1 MPPGVRACSLQPEAF
16 CASSCVCPLQPSASS
31 SEPLSKAS
39 RPLVEMTRFC
49 PMALAK
55 VTLRYAQLMS
65 APVSSWPLGG
75 SAWCL
80 SDRVGRSSLVR
91 RLPENNGLMK
101 FEGLPFAVVP
111 SLFVLTAVRSFI
123 HDPRRRL
130 AQTSNWDATCRPS
143 EHAVD
148 VVVAM
153 LEMSCPF
160 VRLFVLWFRAAAPSA
175 RLARAAVGGRAV
187 ARICVHSRTT

>member
-1 MPPGVRACSLQPEAF
+1 
-16 CASSCVCPLQPSASS
+16 
-31 SEPLSKAS
+31 
-39 RPLVEMTRFC
+39 
-49 PMALAK
+49 MALAK

-75 SAWCL
+75 SAWWL

-175 RLARAAVGGRAV
+175 RLELRWVAGPLPESACTHAPPERARAVRPASAGCLACKRVWPRQTATPKN
-187 ARICVHSRTT
+187 APPPPL